1 MKKQNTV
8 RLLTPWSRQPEVPWN
23 EYPRPQLRRESF
35 FCLNGQWDLSRNGES
50 WGKILVPYPPESTL
64 SGIMRPV
71 GEGDVL
77 VYERGFVLP
86 EGFNRGKVLLHFGA
100 VDQKCRVWLND
111 RFVGEH
117 EGGYLPFFFDVTQY
131 LQAENRLR
139 VEAEDPLD
147 HDYPWGKQCRKRV
160 KVSPNT
166 MRPIAR
172 ELGEA
177 VEGQAVL

>member
-1 MKKQNTV
+1 M
-8 RLLTPWSRQPEVPWN
+8 
-23 EYPRPQLRRESF
+23 
-35 FCLNGQWDLSRNGES
+35 
-50 WGKILVPYPPESTL
+50 
-64 SGIMRPV
+64 
-71 GEGDVL
+71 L
-77 VYERGFVLP
+77 VYERGLVLP

-117 EGGYLPFFFDVTQY
+117 EGGCLPFFFDVTQY

-147 HDYPWGKQCRKRV
+147 HDYPWGKQCRKRGGMWYTPVSGIWQTVWMESVPENYIEGLIIDADQESVTITVQGGQGDLVTYDRKRV

-172 ELGEA
+172 DSGEA
-177 VEGQAVL
+177 VEGQAVI